1 MKTTATKSQVQQAID
16 NVNKKHGYKIEFN
29 RADQSG
35 KWFNFTI
42 KSKSGI
48 PGARISHSGRNLA
61 SASWHAHGYLF
72 DELLE
77 INPDAVIHSNGLRLI
92 QTAEIGLIKTLVPLA
107 APHIFLNYPFYNPL
121 PNSRLA
127 VAKQSDSVC
136 GSKN

>member
-61 SASWHAHGYLF
+61 CASWHAHGYLF

-77 INPDAVIHSNGLRLI
+77 INPDAVIHSNGLRI
-92 QTAEIGLIKTLVPLA
+92 
-107 APHIFLNYPFYNPL
+107 
-121 PNSRLA
+121 
-127 VAKQSDSVC
+127 DSNGGNWIDKNV
-136 GSKN
+136 GSTCSPAYFSELSIL